1 MYNSV
6 VCQNRLDSF
15 KEASKLCISNLKSIF
30 FVVIQRDNSFN
41 KLSFSLLM
49 EKSIGIYIFLF
60 LFITNNL
67 SYAYLKKIKIQLI
80 EIDVS
85 LTLIL

>member
-6 VCQNRLDSF
+6 VCQNRLNSF
-15 KEASKLCISNLKSIF
+15 KKASKLCVSNLKSIF
-30 FVVIQRDNSFN
+30 LVAIQRDNSFD
-41 KLSFSLLM
+41 KLSFSLL
-49 EKSIGIYIFLF
+49 EKSIGISIFLF

-67 SYAYLKKIKIQLI
+67 SYSYLEKVKIQLI

-85 LTLIL
+85 LILIL